1 MRRSLIAIGV
11 IFISGGAFALAGC
24 GKVGTLDQPAPLYG
38 EKAKAQY
45 QAKKEAEAAA
55 KAKAKDDNGP
65 DSVTPDRVYDPNA
78 DPGPQRAMP
87 TPGAPT
93 LPNAPP
99 PPGVLPD
106 PYNTGNGP
114 G

>member
-1 MRRSLIAIGV
+1 MVRLAAALFGFTLAV
-11 IFISGGAFALAGC
+11 AGAGLAGC

-38 EKAKAQY
+38 EKAKADY
-45 QAKKEAEAAA
+45 EARKEAAAAA
-55 KAKAKDDNGP
+55 KAKPRPEP
-65 DSVTPDRVYDPNA
+65 DTLHPDRPYDPEA
-78 DPGPQRAMP
+78 DPGPTRSLP
-87 TPGAPT
+87 VPGQPA

-106 PYNTGNGP
+106 PFNDPHNP